1 MGPEV
6 RDERGRGGMRNVSAI
21 CNQVLWNLVTFFE
34 STKALS
40 DHNKPPLAIF
50 VISGSSVTF
59 VG

>member
-6 RDERGRGGMRNVSAI
+6 RDERAGGGMRNVLAI
-21 CNQVLWNLVTFFE
+21 CNLVLWNLGHVFQINK
-34 STKALS
+34 SSS
-40 DHNKPPLAIF
+40 DHNKPPLTIF